1 MYYWAVHH
9 DVEDNVFH
17 ECIILV
23 VINTWWG
30 LAGYGLLG
38 YIMGSRCKINLVNR
52 ELSYS
57 NLAYYYWHLVLL
69 FWILSAIFFF
79 FWPSSWHIW
88 KQWRPWVSPEC
99 ATINFILSHIGLEDI
114 LGDWASW
121 NMQGIMKNAGETFC
135 LGVASVLF
143 PSWWI
148 RKWNKRRSQKEL
160 CASRSTSFYGSLP
173 TEFFWNI

>member
-79 FWPSSWHIW
+79 FGLAVDIFENNGDRELVRNVLPLISFFLTLVLKTSLEIEHHETCKESW
-88 KQWRPWVSPEC
+88 KMLVR
-99 ATINFILSHIGLEDI
+99 LS
-114 LGDWASW
+114 A
-121 NMQGIMKNAGETFC
+121 
-135 LGVASVLF
+135 
-143 PSWWI
+143 
-148 RKWNKRRSQKEL
+148 
-160 CASRSTSFYGSLP
+160 
-173 TEFFWNI
+173 